1 MKRRWVGLVAG
12 ALLAPVVSAQEL
24 SYAAISGR
32 YSTEIMND
40 ASYDMMRAEGECLA
54 GIKELN
60 SLPPD
65 EFQPNIEWLRIR
77 TQALLT
83 QARPCDV
90 LIMLEAAHQA
100 LHTAKAP
107 QRTAAA
113 SE

>member
-12 ALLAPVVSAQEL
+12 VLLAPVVSAQDL
-24 SYAAISGR
+24 SYAAISAR
-32 YSTEIMND
+32 YSAAIMND
-40 ASYDMMRAEGECLA
+40 ANYDLMRAEGECLA

-83 QARPCDV
+83 LARPCDV
-90 LIMLEAAHQA
+90 LVMLEAAHAA
-100 LHTAKAP
+100 LHTAKAQP
-107 QRTAAA
+107 RTAAV